1 MPTKAEV
8 EAARMEPTLVRYLQI
23 VKYPQH
29 LRGAPGMEREIER
42 CDAARLAKRGKV
54 IIIEEES

>member
-1 MPTKAEV
+1 MQPVTV
-8 EAARMEPTLVRYLQI
+8 QYLRV

-29 LRGAPGMEREIER
+29 LRGAPPMLREIER
-42 CDAARLAKRGKV
+42 CDAARLAKQGKV

>member
-1 MPTKAEV
+1 MATRAQV
-8 EAARMEPTLVRYLQI
+8 EAARMQPVTVQYLRV

-29 LRGAPGMEREIER
+29 LRGAPPMLREIER
-42 CDAARLAKRGKV
+42 CDAARLAKQGKV